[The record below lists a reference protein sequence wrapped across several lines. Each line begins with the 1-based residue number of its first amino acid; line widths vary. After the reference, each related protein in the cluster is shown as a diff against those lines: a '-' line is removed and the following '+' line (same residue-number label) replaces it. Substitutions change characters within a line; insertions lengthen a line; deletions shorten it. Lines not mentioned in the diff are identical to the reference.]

1 MTHTLH
7 RIGTQASLSQ
17 DFAMHS
23 MPARGFNHEGATL
36 KLQGFL
42 ATAQKHKAVNLGD
55 GKRGNQFKI
64 EYEDMYAHLA
74 TITHAVFTDQEEVA
88 AVLQE
93 LKEADYGMSITV
105 SGLFEKLFACCA
117 HAGIQPHAVEHSLGV
132 LGRTEKLPDSDIA
145 QVTTMCGHAQVAQGL
160 VRRIIR
166 KVKKGELTPAEAGV
180 ELAKPCG
187 CGVFN
192 PVRAARLLEEFC
204 ALYCVSYR

>member
-7 RIGTQASLSQ
+7 RIGTKESLSN

-23 MPARGFNHEGATL
+23 MPARGFNHEGATP

-42 ATAQKHKAVNLGD
+42 QTAKNNNAVNLGD
-55 GKRGNQFKI
+55 GKRGNKFKI
-64 EYEDMYAHLA
+64 EYDDMYAHLA
-74 TITHAVFTDQEEVA
+74 TITHAVFTEQDDVA
-88 AVLQE
+88 TVLKE
-93 LKEADYGMSITV
+93 LKEGDYGMSITV
-105 SGLFEKLFACCA
+105 SGLFEKLFECCS
-117 HAGIQPHAVEHSLGV
+117 HAGVHPHAIEHSLGV
-132 LGRTEKLPDSDIA
+132 LGKTEKMPDAEISQI
-145 QVTTMCGHAQVAQGL
+145 TTMCGHAQIAQGL

-166 KVKKGELTPAEAGV
+166 KIKKGEMTPEEGGI

-204 ALYCVSYR
+204 ASHIISCR